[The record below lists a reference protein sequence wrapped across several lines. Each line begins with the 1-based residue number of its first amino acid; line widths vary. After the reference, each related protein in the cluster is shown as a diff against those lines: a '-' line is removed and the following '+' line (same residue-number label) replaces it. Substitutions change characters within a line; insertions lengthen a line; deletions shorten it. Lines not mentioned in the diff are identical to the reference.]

1 MVIYMKKSTLS
12 LIIASVV
19 FSSNTMAVQDPNK
32 YTQDQHHIML
42 DIMEVEAHQNATDQK
57 VNNINV
63 NVEQANQNSSE
74 ALNKVNNL
82 EGRVTTNE
90 SNIEVL
96 QDTKADKSDLTDLEN
111 KGKDFVADVNT
122 RIENTAQYLIDNKDE
137 INGKLNAAV
146 DNSVTNY
153 INSEGSSVN
162 VMVNG
167 AKETANDFD
176 RRITDNQKNI
186 QSNKAKNEA
195 VWELTFGGQPH
206 FNDKGEFD
214 GFLRAESDKLV
225 VGPNGEFY
233 GYKENAGLY
242 GKFALKNQEQD
253 NRLNNHTARIDG
265 NDKRIEG
272 LQETKADKT
281 DLADLES
288 KGQDA
293 YTELNGK
300 VNSITNASTTVLTSA
315 IKLGNYVKDNT
326 DSIKGNISGVVNNVI
341 DNSVTN
347 LVNNEGSKVN
357 LVVNGAKE
365 TANDFEQ
372 RITKNTSDIAAQ
384 DKIISKQGE
393 RLTNVEYTADNNKL
407 AITKLNTETQRLE
420 DVKADRV
427 ELEALEQKGNDAYNN
442 VNAKVDSVTNDV
454 EIINNKITKVEGVA
468 GSIVANKD
476 VIVNK
481 AGDVYE
487 GVRTDITNEINTSV
501 NAAVSGIKGDINNS
515 WVNNKDG
522 IKANVNGKYEGAKTE
537 ITNNVLNEIGDIAIG
552 DSETIVNIKNDISKD
567 VTNQLKLD
575 AKDLAINIKKDI
587 VEGNNEYVNQIK
599 GEVSNQVNIAKDAA
613 ETVVKDFQDQIDAT
627 NANVDGQVKRGE
639 IAYANLKQQGDD
651 NSQAIINVSGK
662 VDGAIEDGTYWI
674 TNLQNQIDMNVEA
687 GKTELTNISG
697 KVDNAI
703 QIGGDKITNL
713 EQQIVEGNTTII
725 ADVDAKLE
733 DNSKKLIAMG
743 QNESNRLEQELRNDG
758 QDAYDDLLVRIDN
771 ATSKEDVDA
780 ILNEYKKQ
788 ALANIRAT
796 VTKNGPAVVDG
807 LQQAKDDA
815 KQKAEDYVKNE
826 IDQAIADNTQAG
838 KDYVKGEI
846 DNAIA
851 GMVPGANDLDGRIEK
866 LENTVNK
873 GQVIVNNV
881 KDAGKTA
888 GGALINKAPVVKGEV
903 IAKANTAINAGRT
916 INDKAN
922 EALAIGANN
931 TVAINQER
939 TDRIQG
945 QRETLKTS
953 MAYTDSRFNS
963 MQNQVDANRKRAAGG
978 ISGVSAMTNIPQ
990 LSGSATYSFGVG
1002 IGGFDGEQS
1011 IAAGGSARIKDNVV
1025 IRSSVSTSTE
1035 GEMVWGAGVGFE
1047 W

>member
-32 YTQDQHHIML
+32 YTQDQHHILL
-42 DIMEVEAHQNATDQK
+42 DIGQLESRQDATDYK
-57 VNNINV
+57 INNMNID
-63 NVEQANQNSSE
+63 VEKANQNSAE
-74 ALNKVNNL
+74 ALDKANNL
-82 EGRVTTNE
+82 EGRVNTNE
-90 SNIEVL
+90 TNIS
-96 QDTKADKSDLTDLEN
+96 K
-111 KGKDFVADVNT
+111 
-122 RIENTAQYLIDNKDE
+122 
-137 INGKLNAAV
+137 
-146 DNSVTNY
+146 
-153 INSEGSSVN
+153 
-162 VMVNG
+162 
-167 AKETANDFD
+167 
-176 RRITDNQKNI
+176 
-186 QSNKAKNEA
+186 
-195 VWELTFGGQPH
+195 
-206 FNDKGEFD
+206 
-214 GFLRAESDKLV
+214 
-225 VGPNGEFY
+225 
-233 GYKENAGLY
+233 
-242 GKFALKNQEQD
+242 
-253 NRLNNHTARIDG
+253 
-265 NDKRIEG
+265 
-272 LQETKADKT
+272 LQETKADKSELTNLENKGNNAVVDINNRIDNVASVT
-281 DLADLES
+281 DDFDKRINQNKSDISDQQKTISKHGERLTLVEQRADNNAFYVQKHTTQIAELYET
-288 KGQDA
+288 KADKAELDEQIERGENT

-300 VNSITNASTTVLTSA
+300 VENITNISSSA
-315 IKLGNYVKDNT
+315 IGGAIRIGDYIKNNG
-326 DSIKGNISGVVNNVI
+326 DSIKTNIEGKIGTVI

-347 LVNNEGSKVN
+347 LVNNEGSKINVA
-357 LVVNGAKE
+357 VNGAKD
-365 TANDFEQ
+365 TANDFDA
-372 RITKNTSDIAAQ
+372 RITKNTTDIA
-384 DKIISKQGE
+384 SQGG
-393 RLTNVEYTADNNKL
+393 RLNAVEV
-407 AITKLNTETQRLE
+407 ETQRLE
-420 DVKADRV
+420 ADKADKAD
-427 ELEALEQKGNDAYNN
+427 LTSLEQKGNEAYNTIN
-442 VNAKVDSVTNDV
+442 NKVESVSSDV
-454 EIINNKITKVEGVA
+454 EIINNKINKVEGVA

-476 VIVNK
+476 IIVNK
-481 AGDVYE
+481 AGDIYE
-487 GVRTDITNEINTSV
+487 GVRTDITNEINSNV
-501 NAAVSGIKGDINNS
+501 NAAIGGIKGTANNT
-515 WVNNKDG
+515 WENNKGDV
-522 IKANVNGKYEGAKTE
+522 KANVSGKYDGAKTE

-613 ETVVKDFQDQIDAT
+613 ETVVKDFQEQIDAT

-639 IAYANLKQQGDD
+639 TAYANLKQQSDD
-651 NSQAIINVSGK
+651 NSQAIINISGK
-662 VDGAIEDGTYWI
+662 VDGAIEDGTYWV
-674 TNLQNQIDMNVEA
+674 TNLQKQIDVNVEA
-687 GKTELTNISG
+687 GKTELTNING

-743 QNESNRLEQELRNDG
+743 QNESNRLEQDLRNDG
-758 QDAYDDLLVRIDN
+758 QEAYDNLLARIDN

-796 VTKNGPAVVDG
+796 VAKNGPAVVDG

-838 KDYVKGEI
+838 KDYVKDQI
-846 DNAIA
+846 DNAVA
-851 GMVPGANDLDGRIEK
+851 GMTLSANDLDGRIEK

-888 GGALINKAPVVKGEV
+888 GTGVINKAPVVKGEV
-903 IAKANTAINAGRT
+903 ITKANTAINAGRT

>member
-96 QDTKADKSDLTDLEN
+96 QDTKADKSDLTDLGN

-153 INSEGSSVN
+153 INSEGSGVN

-167 AKETANDFD
+167 AKETVNDFD

-186 QSNKAKNEA
+186 QSNKTRNDAA
-195 VWELTFGGQPH
+195 WTLMFGGTPYIDDEGN
-206 FNDKGEFD
+206 FK
-214 GFLRAESDKLV
+214 GFLRKESDKLV

-242 GKFALKNQEQD
+242 GKFTLKNQEQD
-253 NRLNNHTARIDG
+253 NRINHNTSRIDG
-265 NDKRIEG
+265 NDKRIES
-272 LQETKADKT
+272 LQEIKADKT

-293 YTELNGK
+293 YIELNGK
-300 VNSITNASTTVLTSA
+300 VNNITNASTTVLTSA

-357 LVVNGAKE
+357 LAVNGAKE

-420 DVKADRV
+420 EVKADRAD
-427 ELEALEQKGNDAYNN
+427 LDALEQKGNEAYNK
-442 VNAKVDSVTNDV
+442 VNARVESVTNDV
-454 EIINNKITKVEGVA
+454 EIINGKITKVEGVA

-487 GVRTDITNEINTSV
+487 GVRTDITNEINSSV
-501 NAAVSGIKGDINNS
+501 NAAIGGIKGTANNT
-515 WVNNKDG
+515 WENNKGDV
-522 IKANVNGKYEGAKTE
+522 KANVSGKYDGAKTE

-639 IAYANLKQQGDD
+639 IAYANLKQQSDD

-733 DNSKKLIAMG
+733 DNSKKLITMG
-743 QNESNRLEQELRNDG
+743 QNESNRLEQELRNEG
-758 QDAYDDLLVRIDN
+758 QDAYDDLLARIDN

-796 VTKNGPAVVDG
+796 ITKNGPAVVDG

>member
-111 KGKDFVADVNT
+111 KGKDFVADINT

-153 INSEGSSVN
+153 INSEGSGVN

-186 QSNKAKNEA
+186 QSNKTRNDAA
-195 VWELTFGGQPH
+195 WTLMFGGTPYIDDEGN
-206 FNDKGEFD
+206 FK
-214 GFLRAESDKLV
+214 GFLRKESDKLV

-242 GKFALKNQEQD
+242 GKFTLKNQEQD
-253 NRLNNHTARIDG
+253 NRINHNTARIDG
-265 NDKRIEG
+265 NDKRIES
-272 LQETKADKT
+272 LQEIKADKT

-293 YTELNGK
+293 YIELNGK
-300 VNSITNASTTVLTSA
+300 VNNITNASTTVLTSA

-326 DSIKGNISGVVNNVI
+326 DSIKGNISGAVNNVI

-357 LVVNGAKE
+357 LAVNGAKE

-372 RITKNTSDIAAQ
+372 RITKNTSDIVAQ

-420 DVKADRV
+420 EVKADRAD
-427 ELEALEQKGNDAYNN
+427 LDALEQKGNEAYNK
-442 VNAKVDSVTNDV
+442 VNAKVESVTNDV
-454 EIINNKITKVEGVA
+454 EIINGKITKVESVA
-468 GSIVANKD
+468 GSVVANKD

-481 AGDVYE
+481 VGDVYE
-487 GVRTDITNEINTSV
+487 GVRTDITNEINSNV
-501 NAAVSGIKGDINNS
+501 NAAIGGIKGTANNT
-515 WVNNKDG
+515 WENNKGD
-522 IKANVNGKYEGAKTE
+522 IKANVSGKYDGAKTE

-662 VDGAIEDGTYWI
+662 VDGAIEDGTYWV
-674 TNLQNQIDMNVEA
+674 TNLQNQIDMNVEV

-758 QDAYDDLLVRIDN
+758 QDAYDDLLARIDN

>member
-1 MVIYMKKSTLS
+1 MKKSILAIVVSCILSSPVLASTTLTTDS
-12 LIIASVV
+12 ICEEGILDIT
-19 FSSNTMAVQDPNK
+19 NGK
-32 YTQDQHHIML
+32 YTYCSR
-42 DIMEVEAHQNATDQK
+42 
-57 VNNINV
+57 INV
-63 NVEQANQNSSE
+63 N
-74 ALNKVNNL
+74 
-82 EGRVTTNE
+82 TTNIKGA
-90 SNIEVL
+90 NNTMYGGDAIYDHGQL
-96 QDTKADKSDLTDLEN
+96 QGW
-111 KGKDFVADVNT
+111 GKNGQVYVKPDGTLAEGVNWQDAGLAG
-122 RIENTAQYLIDNKDE
+122 RIWYHDGQLQT
-137 INGKLNAAV
+137 INGKIEFVEKSGLYLVVNRGEIS
-146 DNSVTNY
+146 NSV
-153 INSEGSSVN
+153 
-162 VMVNG
+162 
-167 AKETANDFD
+167 AN
-176 RRITDNQKNI
+176 IAG
-186 QSNKAKNEA
+186 NK
-195 VWELTFGGQPH
+195 
-206 FNDKGEFD
+206 
-214 GFLRAESDKLV
+214 
-225 VGPNGEFY
+225 
-233 GYKENAGLY
+233 
-242 GKFALKNQEQD
+242 
-253 NRLNNHTARIDG
+253 
-265 NDKRIEG
+265 
-272 LQETKADKT
+272 
-281 DLADLES
+281 
-288 KGQDA
+288 
-293 YTELNGK
+293 
-300 VNSITNASTTVLTSA
+300 
-315 IKLGNYVKDNT
+315 
-326 DSIKGNISGVVNNVI
+326 
-341 DNSVTN
+341 VTN
-347 LVNNEGSKVN
+347 LIQGDNNVTNAIDGRIDAKLGDVSGEVNKLKPRVEANEQGI
-357 LVVNGAKE
+357 AKL
-365 TANDFEQ
+365 
-372 RITKNTSDIAAQ
+372 NTTVTEQ
-384 DKIISKQGE
+384 DKIIGKLGV
-393 RLTNVEYTADNNKL
+393 RMTDVEYTADNNKF

-420 DVKADRV
+420 EVKADRV
-427 ELEALEQKGNDAYNN
+427 DLDALEQKGNEAYNTVNNKVEN
-442 VNAKVDSVTNDV
+442 VSNDV
-454 EIINNKITKVEGVA
+454 EIINGKITKVEGVA
-468 GSIVANKD
+468 GSIVSNKEF
-476 VIVNK
+476 IINK

-487 GVRTDITNEINTSV
+487 GVRTDITNEINSSV
-501 NAAVSGIKGDINNS
+501 NAAIGGIKGS
-515 WVNNKDG
+515 VNNTWENNKG
-522 IKANVNGKYEGAKTE
+522 NVKANVSGKYEGAKTE
-537 ITNNVLNEIGDIAIG
+537 ITNNVLNEIGDIALG

-575 AKDLAINIKKDI
+575 AKGLAINIKKDI

-599 GEVSNQVNIAKDAA
+599 GEVNNQVNIAKDAV

-639 IAYANLKQQGDD
+639 TAYANLKQQSDD
-651 NSQAIINVSGK
+651 NSQAIINISGK
-662 VDGAIEDGTYWI
+662 VDGAIEDGTYWV
-674 TNLQNQIDMNVEA
+674 TNLQKQIDVNVEA
-687 GKTELTNISG
+687 GKTELTNING

-743 QNESNRLEQELRNDG
+743 QNESNRLEQDLRNDG
-758 QDAYDDLLVRIDN
+758 QEAYDDLLARIDN

-796 VTKNGPAVVDG
+796 VAKNGPAVVDG

-838 KDYVKGEI
+838 KDYVKDQI
-846 DNAIA
+846 DNAVA
-851 GMVPGANDLDGRIEK
+851 GMTPGANDLDGRIEK

-888 GGALINKAPVVKGEV
+888 GTALINKAPVVKGEV

-922 EALAIGANN
+922 EALSIGANN

-1011 IAAGGSARIKDNVV
+1011 IAAGGSARVKDNVV

>member
-1 MVIYMKKSTLS
+1 MKKSTLS

-19 FSSNTMAVQDPNK
+19 FSGNAMAVQDPNK

-42 DIMEVEAHQNATDQK
+42 DIMQVEARQDATDYK
-57 VNNINV
+57 VNNMNID
-63 NVEQANQNSSE
+63 VEKANQNSAE
-74 ALNKVNNL
+74 ALSKANNL
-82 EGRVTTNE
+82 EGRVDTNE
-90 SNIEVL
+90 TNIS
-96 QDTKADKSDLTDLEN
+96 K
-111 KGKDFVADVNT
+111 
-122 RIENTAQYLIDNKDE
+122 
-137 INGKLNAAV
+137 
-146 DNSVTNY
+146 
-153 INSEGSSVN
+153 
-162 VMVNG
+162 
-167 AKETANDFD
+167 
-176 RRITDNQKNI
+176 
-186 QSNKAKNEA
+186 
-195 VWELTFGGQPH
+195 
-206 FNDKGEFD
+206 
-214 GFLRAESDKLV
+214 
-225 VGPNGEFY
+225 
-233 GYKENAGLY
+233 
-242 GKFALKNQEQD
+242 
-253 NRLNNHTARIDG
+253 
-265 NDKRIEG
+265 
-272 LQETKADKT
+272 LQETKADKSELTNLENKGNSAVVDINNRIDNVASAT
-281 DLADLES
+281 DDFDKRINQNKSDISEQQKTISKHGERLTTVEQRADNNAFYVQKHTTQIEVLQETTATQAEQIKQNSIRAEELDEVKANRDELKDLEN
-288 KGQDA
+288 KGNTAIADINA
-293 YTELNGK
+293 KVDSVNNTASLIKGK
-300 VNSITNASTTVLTSA
+300 VEGGLT
-315 IKLGNYVKDNT
+315 YVKDNSS
-326 DSIKGNISGVVNNVI
+326 DIKGGISGAVSNII

-357 LVVNGAKE
+357 LAVNGAKE

-393 RLTNVEYTADNNKL
+393 RLTNVEYTANNNKL
-407 AITKLNTETQRLE
+407 AITKLNTETERLE
-420 DVKADRV
+420 DVKADRT
-427 ELEALEQKGNDAYNN
+427 ELDALEQKGTDAYNT

-454 EIINNKITKVEGVA
+454 EIINGKITKVEGVA
-468 GSIVANKD
+468 GSIVSNKEF
-476 VIVNK
+476 IINK

-487 GVRTDITNEINTSV
+487 GVRTDITNEINSSV
-501 NAAVSGIKGDINNS
+501 NAAIGGIKGS
-515 WVNNKDG
+515 VNNTWENNKG
-522 IKANVNGKYEGAKTE
+522 NVKANVSGKYEGAKTE
-537 ITNNVLNEIGDIAIG
+537 ITNNVLNEIGDIALG

-575 AKDLAINIKKDI
+575 AKGLAINIKKDI

-599 GEVSNQVNIAKDAA
+599 GEVNNQVNIAKDAV

-639 IAYANLKQQGDD
+639 IAYANLKQQSDD
-651 NSQAIINVSGK
+651 NSQAIINISGK
-662 VDGAIEDGTYWI
+662 VDGAIEDGTYWV
-674 TNLQNQIDMNVEA
+674 TNLQKQIDVNVEA
-687 GKTELTNISG
+687 GKTELTNING

-743 QNESNRLEQELRNDG
+743 QNESNRLEQDLRNDG
-758 QDAYDDLLVRIDN
+758 QEAYDDLLARIDN

-796 VTKNGPAVVDG
+796 VAKNGPAVVDG

-838 KDYVKGEI
+838 KDYVRGEI

>member
-1 MVIYMKKSTLS
+1 MAIYMKKSTLS
-12 LIIASVV
+12 LIIASIV
-19 FSSNTMAVQDPNK
+19 FSGNAMAVQDPNK
-32 YTQDQHHIML
+32 YTQEQHHIML
-42 DIMEVEAHQNATDQK
+42 DIMEVESHQKVTDQK

-82 EGRVTTNE
+82 EGSVTTNE
-90 SNIEVL
+90 SNIEAL
-96 QDTKADKSDLTDLEN
+96 QETKADKSDLTDLEN

-162 VMVNG
+162 IMVNG

-186 QSNKAKNEA
+186 QSNKTRNDAA
-195 VWELTFGGQPH
+195 WTLMFGGTPYIDDEGN
-206 FNDKGEFD
+206 FK
-214 GFLRAESDKLV
+214 GFLRKESGKLV
-225 VGPNGEFY
+225 IGPNGEFY

-242 GKFALKNQEQD
+242 GKFTLKNEAQD
-253 NRLNNHTARIDG
+253 NLIKQNTARIDG
-265 NDKRIEG
+265 NDVLIG
-272 LQETKADKT
+272 DLQKTKADKT

-293 YTELNGK
+293 YIELNGK
-300 VNSITNASTTVLTSA
+300 VNNITNASTTVLTSA
-315 IKLGNYVKDNT
+315 IKLGSYVKDNT
-326 DSIKGNISGVVNNVI
+326 DSIKGNISGAVNNVI

-357 LVVNGAKE
+357 LAVNGAKE

-372 RITKNTSDIAAQ
+372 RITKNTSDI
-384 DKIISKQGE
+384 SNQGI
-393 RLTNVEYTADNNKL
+393 RLTKVEATTADNKQ
-407 AITKLNTETQRLE
+407 AIDKLNTETQRLE
-420 DVKADRV
+420 EVKADRAD
-427 ELEALEQKGNDAYNN
+427 LDALEQKGNEAYNK
-442 VNAKVDSVTNDV
+442 VNAKVESVTNDV
-454 EIINNKITKVEGVA
+454 EIINGKITKVEGVA

-481 AGDVYE
+481 AGGVYE

-501 NAAVSGIKGDINNS
+501 NAAVSGIKGDVS
-515 WVNNKDG
+515 HTWVDNKDG
-522 IKANVNGKYEGAKTE
+522 VKANVSGKYEGAKTE

-627 NANVDGQVKRGE
+627 NSNVDDQIKRGE
-639 IAYANLKQQGDD
+639 IAYA
-651 NSQAIINVSGK
+651 
-662 VDGAIEDGTYWI
+662 
-674 TNLQNQIDMNVEA
+674 
-687 GKTELTNISG
+687 
-697 KVDNAI
+697 
-703 QIGGDKITNL
+703 
-713 EQQIVEGNTTII
+713 
-725 ADVDAKLE
+725 KLE
-733 DNSKKLIAMG
+733 DNSNKLIAMG
-743 QNESNRLEQELRNDG
+743 QKESNRLEQDLRDDG
-758 QDAYDDLLVRIDN
+758 QEAYDDLLARIDN

-903 IAKANTAINAGRT
+903 IAKVNTAINAGRT

-1011 IAAGGSARIKDNVV
+1011 IAAGGSARVKDNIV